1 MTIISN
7 FFASVN
13 ILAVVVSGIVY
24 WLLGAVWFSMIFG
37 KTWGSELEKHGVKI
51 SDGNMGGKFVG
62 TFIMELIVALGCAFL
77 VWSVDTTN
85 VTQAVKLGL
94 GVGICF
100 AALPMMIAYTWESRP
115 MKLVLI
121 DVGYP
126 IVGITISMIIL
137 SLWR

>member
-37 KTWGSELEKHGVKI
+37 KTWGSELENHGVKI
-51 SDGNMGGKFVG
+51 SDSNMGGKFAG
-62 TFIMELIVALGCAFL
+62 TFIMEVIVALGCAFL
-77 VWSVDTTN
+77 VWSIDTTN
-85 VTQAVKLGL
+85 LIQAVKLGL
-94 GVGICF
+94 GTGICF

-126 IVGITISMIIL
+126 IVGITVSMIIL